1 MKWIKKLLLVAPLML
16 LLISGT
22 AYAKNNVSE
31 IDISVTVRDDGSAYV
46 VQNWQG
52 TFEEGTENYIPI
64 ATKDIGI
71 SDLKVSDEK
80 GEYTFVDDWDIDADF
95 DAKKRKCGIN
105 KTDDG
110 VELCF
115 GITDYGEKKY
125 AIEYVLTDFIKSYSD
140 YDGTNFMFINPQMS
154 TFPTDGKVSIRLE
167 NGTALDENN
176 AGIWAFGYEGEVQF
190 QQGSIVAYTTSAL
203 EDDNDMIVMFRL
215 DKGILSPTKSVS
227 KSFEEVKDTAF
238 EGSDYGDEEG
248 GLLETIIG
256 FVVLIGIVVVVVW
269 LIRSVVKRKKAI
281 KAFYEQANYYREV
294 PNGGEIRVSHFLAQ
308 TFDVAKEESLL
319 IGALILTGHS
329 GRKISDLTAKGK
341 EELAEVMGLKKYLE
355 DFSLISER
363 EISESIIWQ
372 DYMVYA
378 TLFGIADKVIKQ
390 FEKVYPDRVPEF
402 ENYNR
407 NVIIAHSYCHS
418 MHRSAERA
426 MQEERTSGQ
435 GGFASIGGGGGFS
448 GGGTGGGSR

>member
-125 AIEYVLTDFIKSYSD
+125 AIEYVVTDFIKSYSD
-140 YDGTNFMFINPQMS
+140 YDGRILCL
-154 TFPTDGKVSIRLE
+154 SIRRCLR
-167 NGTALDENN
+167 
-176 AGIWAFGYEGEVQF
+176 
-190 QQGSIVAYTTSAL
+190 
-203 EDDNDMIVMFRL
+203 FR
-215 DKGILSPTKSVS
+215 
-227 KSFEEVKDTAF
+227 
-238 EGSDYGDEEG
+238 
-248 GLLETIIG
+248 
-256 FVVLIGIVVVVVW
+256 
-269 LIRSVVKRKKAI
+269 
-281 KAFYEQANYYREV
+281 
-294 PNGGEIRVSHFLAQ
+294 Q
-308 TFDVAKEESLL
+308 TE
-319 IGALILTGHS
+319 
-329 GRKISDLTAKGK
+329 
-341 EELAEVMGLKKYLE
+341 
-355 DFSLISER
+355 
-363 EISESIIWQ
+363 
-372 DYMVYA
+372 
-378 TLFGIADKVIKQ
+378 
-390 FEKVYPDRVPEF
+390 
-402 ENYNR
+402 
-407 NVIIAHSYCHS
+407 
-418 MHRSAERA
+418 RSA
-426 MQEERTSGQ
+426 
-435 GGFASIGGGGGFS
+435 FV
-448 GGGTGGGSR
+448 